1 MGGLRRRRP
10 GEARAYLTKGNYEKR
25 QAPLLINIIRSV
37 SSASAPTITV
47 VICDSSDVA
56 APAFRAQ
63 RRFCRQRDM
72 EAQPAA
78 APVAGRYQLDARDRA
93 KRTE

>member
-1 MGGLRRRRP
+1 MGGLRRLSSRR
-10 GEARAYLTKGNYEKR
+10 GSGLSRENYEKR

-37 SSASAPTITV
+37 FSASAPTITV

-56 APAFRAQ
+56 ARALRAQ

-78 APVAGRYQLDARDRA
+78 APVASRYELDARDRA